1 MDVDFLKT
9 EKKIHISHF
18 ISQGIRKTLRRD
30 IEFLRVM
37 GVMDYSLL
45 VMKVNWKMIAF
56 SK

>member
-9 EKKIHISHF
+9 EKKIHISHL